1 MRKPLV
7 TRFFALCL
15 LVGLGASA
23 TAQEEDSPLRISGS
37 VKSEAGYIGLR
48 EELPDTAAIDW
59 YSRSSA
65 YASVSRRDETTRFL
79 ASLWARFDA
88 ANGEWQSSLDE
99 AWGEWRPAPFLG
111 LRLGRF
117 PLQYGPC
124 IAFNPANSLVDKEIF
139 DDRAG
144 KVGLDGLS
152 VQLRPLEA
160 VGGGSGPLSLVLDAA
175 FLLPGEGSGS
185 LGSPYDLEESSVH
198 ARISC
203 YAPGAGILGPTE
215 IGVSGDARRIGGLAP
230 EGKLP
235 MAAGAWL
242 SAELGGFVLGAEG
255 SLRSPGYGSLSKA
268 GALAGPESG
277 EEPEYGYALS
287 LNRKLGDF
295 FIVAEASYL
304 SPEDERLG
312 FARLSWAP
320 EELELSLSALIDFE
334 SAAARTAF
342 GAGWAASDFMEL
354 HADVAWNYRPDEW
367 ASELWADYA
376 AGLSL
381 ECFF

>member
-1 MRKPLV
+1 MRGTTVARLL
-7 TRFFALCL
+7 ALGL
-15 LVGLGASA
+15 LLGLGASA
-23 TAQEEDSPLRISGS
+23 AAQEEGSPLRIYGS

-48 EELPDTAAIDW
+48 EELPDPAAIDW
-59 YSRSSA
+59 YSRCSA

-79 ASLWARFDA
+79 SSLWTQFDA
-88 ANGEWQSSLDE
+88 ASGEWQVSLDE

-124 IAFNPANSLVDKEIF
+124 IAFNPANTLSDRNLFES
-139 DDRAG
+139 RAG

-152 VQLRPLEA
+152 VQMRPLEA
-160 VGGGSGPLSLVLDAA
+160 AGGEHSPFSVVIEAA

-185 LGSPYDLEESSVH
+185 IGSPYDIEESSAH
-198 ARISC
+198 GRISC

-215 IGVSGDARRIGGLAP
+215 IGVSGDARRLGGLAP
-230 EGKLP
+230 EGERP

-242 SAELGGFVLGAEG
+242 SAEVGGFVLGAEG
-255 SLRSPGYGSLSKA
+255 SLRTPGYASLSKA
-268 GALAGPESG
+268 GSSAGAESG
-277 EEPEYGYALS
+277 GQPEYGYALS

-304 SPEDERLG
+304 SPEDEKLG
-312 FARLSWAP
+312 FARLSWTP
-320 EELELSLSALIDFE
+320 EDLELSLSALIDLD
-334 SAAARTAF
+334 SLAARTAF
-342 GAGWAASDFMEL
+342 GAGWAASDSMEI
-354 HADVAWNYRPDEW
+354 HADASWNYKPDEW
-367 ASELWADYA
+367 SSELWTDYA